1 MNVIHNPVIPGT
13 YPDPSICRVGDD
25 YYLICSSFELYPGI
39 PIFHSRNL
47 ADWTQIGNVM
57 TAANGFHVKAN
68 SLIGGVM
75 APTIRYSNGTFYI
88 VNANFSDKGNF
99 VVTATDPAGP
109 WSEPR
114 WMTDVPGIDASV
126 FFDDDGSAYVL
137 GTGDVVDEN
146 GVKTRGIWMAGYDF
160 ERMRR
165 TTEPRPIWTCA
176 LRGAEAPE
184 SPHLYRK
191 DGWYYLVIAE
201 GGTEHY
207 HAVTV
212 ARSREL
218 FGWYEGNPANPVMTH
233 RHLGMDAQFVNI
245 GHADLVDTP
254 EGDWYAAMLGSRTIE
269 GCHKNLGRETFVC
282 PVEWQNDWPVFSP
295 GTGKVEEEYPLPRG
309 AEPGEGDAWADL
321 DCDFADDGLPAR
333 MVLWGTPYGDVY
345 TVGNGKLEL
354 SCLARAI
361 DQPVRCALD
370 ECENARRD
378 DCVAFAGF
386 RQFTADFVAECE
398 MAFVPEGA
406 ETAGFL
412 IMEACNHQYRLERSV
427 GADGGQILSL
437 VLTTTD
443 MHGMLPHMPMFKGET
458 VKEIVA
464 SVPYGRETVV
474 LRIEGRGQRLTFS
487 YGPDSSHMQVLA
499 ADQDA
504 VRINP
509 DILAGTSGN
518 LVGDFVGMY
527 ASGNGVDTG
536 RKAVFTRFAYR
547 AA

>member
-1 MNVIHNPVIPGT
+1 MNVIHNPIIPGT

-25 YYLICSSFELYPGI
+25 YYMINSSFELYPGI

-57 TAANGFHVKAN
+57 TVDNGFHMKAN

-75 APTIRYSNGTFYI
+75 APTIRYSNGTFYV

-137 GTGDVVDEN
+137 GTGDVIDEN

-160 ERMRR
+160 DQMKC
-165 TTEPRPIWTCA
+165 TTEPQPIWTCA
-176 LRGAEAPE
+176 LRGAGSPE
-184 SPHLYRK
+184 SPHLYHK
-191 DGWYYLVIAE
+191 DGWYYLMIAE

-212 ARSREL
+212 ARNREL
-218 FGWYEGNPANPVMTH
+218 FGWYEGDPANPVLTH
-233 RHLGMDAQFVNI
+233 RRMGMNVKFANI
-245 GHADLVDTP
+245 GHADLVETP
-254 EGDWYAAMLGSRTIE
+254 EGDWYAVMLGSRTVE
-269 GCHKNLGRETFVC
+269 GYHKNLGRETFIC
-282 PVEWQNDWPVFSP
+282 PVRWENDWPLFSP
-295 GTGKVEEEYPLPRG
+295 ETGKVEEEYPLPRG
-309 AEPGEGDAWADL
+309 TEPGEGNAWADF
-321 DCDFADDGLPAR
+321 DCDFTDDALPAR
-333 MVLWGTPYGDVY
+333 MVMWGTPYGDVY
-345 TVGNGKLEL
+345 SVGDGELKL

-361 DQPVRCALD
+361 DEPVRCALD
-370 ECENARRD
+370 EAENARRD

-386 RQFTADFVAECE
+386 RQFTPDFVSECT
-398 MAFVPEGA
+398 MTFTPQGA

-412 IMEACNHQYRLERSV
+412 IMEACNHQYRLERYV
-427 GADGGQILSL
+427 GTDGMQKLAL

-443 MHGMLPHMPMFKGET
+443 MHGMMPHFPTFKADT
-458 VKEIVA
+458 VKEEIA
-464 SVPYGRETVV
+464 SVPYDNETVT
-474 LRIEGRGQRLTFS
+474 LRIEGHGQRLTFF
-487 YGPDSSHMQVLA
+487 YGSDAEHMEQIGGTE
-499 ADQDA
+499 DA
-504 VRINP
+504 LKINP
-509 DILAGTSGN
+509 DILAGATGN

-527 ASGNGVDTG
+527 ASGNGSDTG
-536 RKAVFTRFAYR
+536 HKAAFTRFSYKAL
-547 AA
+547 